1 MSEPIIIGEGT
12 FGTVFKPAI
21 PCDMPLDL
29 TNKISKVMK
38 TENAEVE
45 YHEFDNIEGLEQYHI
60 GKPVICEISQ
70 DNFNNFIV
78 AQSSNI
84 VEKNGNDAKTYRM
97 LQYNYGGKDLS
108 IFVVDMKR
116 LPPEIISVFWA
127 ETIKLW
133 EGIREFVKR
142 GLSHGDIKPQNIVFN
157 YDTHELKYIDFGNMA
172 RISELLSGKPREFF
186 WNLPL
191 ELSIESSPDVEKT
204 LTRNK
209 TFLEYTENKTNPAL
223 SVMIPK
229 PGSIA
234 KKIPKII
241 NPNLLKSISL
251 SATAGFAIQTTNQK
265 SIETTDTYG
274 LAGSLCFVAN
284 KMYEEKMMN
293 DDTYTA
299 LYVFFSK
306 YFDPNVVT
314 RSGSDI
320 EASVNEYR
328 GLLSRLGFGVT
339 TAEEK
344 RRSRSRE
351 RKTQGRRSPSPNR
364 DRKTRS
370 LSRDRKTRSRNKKTP

>member
-1 MSEPIIIGEGT
+1 
-12 FGTVFKPAI
+12 
-21 PCDMPLDL
+21 
-29 TNKISKVMK
+29 
-38 TENAEVE
+38 
-45 YHEFDNIEGLEQYHI
+45 
-60 GKPVICEISQ
+60 
-70 DNFNNFIV
+70 
-78 AQSSNI
+78 
-84 VEKNGNDAKTYRM
+84 M

-108 IFVVDMKR
+108 LFVVDMKR

-191 ELSIESSPDVEKT
+191 ELSIESFPDVENT

-209 TFLEYTENKTNPAL
+209 TFLEYTENKTNLAL
-223 SVMIPK
+223 AVMIPK
-229 PGSIA
+229 PGSTA

-251 SATAGFAIQTTNQK
+251 SAAAGFAVQTTNQK

-284 KMYEEKMMN
+284 QMYEEKMMN
-293 DDTYTA
+293 YDTYTA

-328 GLLSRLGFGVT
+328 GVLSRLGFGVT

-344 RRSRSRE
+344 RRSRSRSRSRSRERSRSRSRE
-351 RKTQGRRSPSPNR
+351 RKTQGRRSPS
-364 DRKTRS
+364 
-370 LSRDRKTRSRNKKTP
+370 LSRDRKTRSRSKKTP